1 MIRRPPRSKRTDTLF
16 PYTTLFRSALA
27 PACPILPPLGP
38 QMPRK
43 HRGRHAQPM
52 GANIEGKPGQLACF
66 LPPSIA
72 GEKATDIEAIP
83 QRQRCSHSVKMV
95 RQTNRSLKMTGEL
108 MMHRSEEHTSELQS
122 LMRISYAVF
131 CLKKK
136 K

>member
-1 MIRRPPRSKRTDTLF
+1 
-16 PYTTLFRSALA
+16 
-27 PACPILPPLGP
+27 
-38 QMPRK
+38 MPRK

-52 GANIEGKPGQLACF
+52 GANIKGKPGQLACF

-108 MMHRSEEHTSELQS
+108 MMHRALFKLRQKYRVAAKILHRKSTSLNS
-122 LMRISYAVF
+122 SH
-131 CLKKK
+131 
-136 K
+136 